1 MAKYSGPLQEVS
13 RALDLVPYLSTHSY
27 ISISEL
33 AQEFEVSEKEII
45 SELTALSM
53 CGLPGYTAYELI
65 DISFDSGFVT
75 IRNHEPLNITRALS
89 KMELT
94 SLLIGLELLRE
105 SVTTPSESINGKI
118 HDLIAKLKP
127 LTNLPL
133 SADPIPFSR
142 EIQLIETAISQGKW
156 MEFTYIS
163 TVRDE
168 KSQRVVDPQALRRES
183 PHLYLDGYCSTS
195 EGGRSFRLDRMS
207 DVLISELNPTQVAED
222 ENALHD
228 PLHVNVKIYNRL
240 RRHRENLGLTSVPG
254 TETTMVEAYSQGWI
268 ERALLAASPDVE
280 VLEPL
285 NLRHSLKAKAGEI
298 LALYSAR

>member
-105 SVTTPSESINGKI
+105 SIASSSDSLSGKI
-118 HDLIAKLKP
+118 QELILKLKP
-127 LTNLPL
+127 FTSIPL

-142 EIQLIETAISQGKW
+142 ETALIESAIDQGKYL
-156 MEFTYIS
+156 EFTYIS
-163 TVRDE
+163 TARDD
-168 KSQRVVDPQALRRES
+168 KSQRVVEPESLRS
-183 PHLYLDGYCSTS
+183 GTPHLYLDGYCSTS
-195 EGGRSFRLDRMS
+195 QGNRSFRIDRIS
-207 DVLISELNPTQVAED
+207 DLKISESEPARNREGGDTSQDSLR
-222 ENALHD
+222 
-228 PLHVNVKIYNRL
+228 VNVKIHARL
-240 RRHRENLGLTSVPG
+240 RRHKENLGLASVIG
-254 TETTMVEAYSQGWI
+254 TDTTIVEAYSQEWI
-268 ERALLAASPDVE
+268 ERALLAACPDIE
-280 VLEPL
+280 VIGPL
-285 NLRHSLKAKAGEI
+285 NAREHLRAKAEEI
-298 LALYSAR
+298 LALYSTR

>member
-33 AQEFEVSEKEII
+33 AQEFEVTEKEII

-75 IRNHEPLNITRALS
+75 IRNHEPLNVTRALS

-105 SVTTPSESINGKI
+105 SISTPTDSITGKI
-118 HDLIAKLKP
+118 DKLIEKLKP
-127 LTNLPL
+127 LTNIPL

-142 EIQLIETAISQGKW
+142 EIRLIEGAISQGKW
-156 MEFTYIS
+156 LEFTYIS
-163 TVRDE
+163 TARDE
-168 KSQRVVDPQALRRES
+168 KTQRVVDPQALRRES
-183 PHLYLDGYCSTS
+183 QHLYLDGYCSTS
-195 EGGRSFRLDRMS
+195 NGDRAFRLDRMS
-207 DVLISELNPTQVAED
+207 DVKISDLKPARDIAGDDAHQE
-222 ENALHD
+222 ALQ
-228 PLHVNVKIYNRL
+228 VNVKIHNRL
-240 RRHRENLGLTSVPG
+240 RRHRENLGLASSAG
-254 TETTMVEAYSQGWI
+254 TETMVEAYSQGWI

-280 VLEPL
+280 VVAPL
-285 NLRHSLKAKAGEI
+285 ILRQSLQAKAGEI